1 MTATNNKEFE
11 SMPAISLRA
20 HFDGATIQ
28 LDEPYEL
35 PRDAQLLVI
44 VLPSSL
50 LDLEQAEWAALSV
63 KGLAQAYG
71 DNEPDYSVADIQ
83 S

>member
-1 MTATNNKEFE
+1 MTAINNKEFE

-28 LDEPYEL
+28 LDEP
-35 PRDAQLLVI
+35 
-44 VLPSSL
+44 
-50 LDLEQAEWAALSV
+50 
-63 KGLAQAYG
+63 
-71 DNEPDYSVADIQ
+71 DYSVADIQ